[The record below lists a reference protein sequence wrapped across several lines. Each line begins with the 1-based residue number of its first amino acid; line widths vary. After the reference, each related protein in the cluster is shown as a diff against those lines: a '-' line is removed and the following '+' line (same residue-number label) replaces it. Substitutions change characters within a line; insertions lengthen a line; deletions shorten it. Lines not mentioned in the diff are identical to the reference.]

1 MIKFFLIL
9 TAVLFVGILLLFFLW
24 RSEKTKRKETQG
36 KLESTNKEL
45 ARAIA
50 EQAKLES
57 TIQILRKKTATNAPW
72 SCRRNTECTVSITVA
87 AFFLKSSGTRK
98 LQQRRTAK
106 VLYRLQIFSQQ
117 KDV

>member
-9 TAVLFVGILLLFFLW
+9 TTVLFVGILLLFFLL
-24 RSEKTKRKETQG
+24 RSEKIKRKETQG

-57 TIQILRKKTATNAPW
+57 TIQILRKNRKEADEKINNLHDGDALGNAL
-72 SCRRNTECTVSITVA
+72 NG
-87 AFFLKSSGTRK
+87 LHKHK
-98 LQQRRTAK
+98 N
-106 VLYRLQIFSQQ
+106 
-117 KDV
+117 

>member
-24 RSEKTKRKETQG
+24 RSEKIKRKETQG

-57 TIQILRKKTATNAPW
+57 TIQIMKKNRKEADEKINNLHDGDALGNAL
-72 SCRRNTECTVSITVA
+72 NG
-87 AFFLKSSGTRK
+87 LHKRK
-98 LQQRRTAK
+98 N
-106 VLYRLQIFSQQ
+106 
-117 KDV
+117 

>member
-36 KLESTNKEL
+36 KLKSTNKEL

-57 TIQILRKKTATNAPW
+57 TIQILKKNRKEADEKINNLHDGDALGNAL
-72 SCRRNTECTVSITVA
+72 NG
-87 AFFLKSSGTRK
+87 LHKHK
-98 LQQRRTAK
+98 N
-106 VLYRLQIFSQQ
+106 
-117 KDV
+117 

>member
-24 RSEKTKRKETQG
+24 RSEKIKRKETQG
-36 KLESTNKEL
+36 KLESANKEL

-57 TIQILRKKTATNAPW
+57 TIQILRKNRKEADEKINNLHDGDALGNAL
-72 SCRRNTECTVSITVA
+72 NG
-87 AFFLKSSGTRK
+87 LHKHK
-98 LQQRRTAK
+98 N
-106 VLYRLQIFSQQ
+106 
-117 KDV
+117 

>member
-9 TAVLFVGILLLFFLW
+9 TTVLFVWILLLFFLW
-24 RSEKTKRKETQG
+24 RSEKTKRKEIQG

-57 TIQILRKKTATNAPW
+57 TIQILRKNRKEADEKINNLHDGDALGNAL
-72 SCRRNTECTVSITVA
+72 NG
-87 AFFLKSSGTRK
+87 LHKHK
-98 LQQRRTAK
+98 N
-106 VLYRLQIFSQQ
+106 
-117 KDV
+117 

>member
-24 RSEKTKRKETQG
+24 RSEKTKRKETQV

-50 EQAKLES
+50 EQARLES
-57 TIQILRKKTATNAPW
+57 TIQILRKNRKEADEKINNLHDGDALGNAL
-72 SCRRNTECTVSITVA
+72 NG
-87 AFFLKSSGTRK
+87 LHKHK
-98 LQQRRTAK
+98 N
-106 VLYRLQIFSQQ
+106 
-117 KDV
+117 

>member
-24 RSEKTKRKETQG
+24 RSEKTKRKETQV

-50 EQAKLES
+50 EQARLES
-57 TIQILRKKTATNAPW
+57 TIQILRKNRKEADEKINKLHDGDALGNAL
-72 SCRRNTECTVSITVA
+72 NG
-87 AFFLKSSGTRK
+87 LHKHK
-98 LQQRRTAK
+98 N
-106 VLYRLQIFSQQ
+106 
-117 KDV
+117 

>member
-9 TAVLFVGILLLFFLW
+9 TAVLFFGILLLFFLW
-24 RSEKTKRKETQG
+24 RSEKTKRKEIKG

-57 TIQILRKKTATNAPW
+57 TIQILRKNRKEADEKINNLHDGDALGNAL
-72 SCRRNTECTVSITVA
+72 NG
-87 AFFLKSSGTRK
+87 LHKHK
-98 LQQRRTAK
+98 N
-106 VLYRLQIFSQQ
+106 
-117 KDV
+117 

>member
-9 TAVLFVGILLLFFLW
+9 TAVLFVGILLLFFLS

-57 TIQILRKKTATNAPW
+57 TIQILRKNRKEADEKINNLHDGDALGNAL
-72 SCRRNTECTVSITVA
+72 NG
-87 AFFLKSSGTRK
+87 LHKHK
-98 LQQRRTAK
+98 N
-106 VLYRLQIFSQQ
+106 
-117 KDV
+117 

>member
-9 TAVLFVGILLLFFLW
+9 TAVLFVGILSLFFLW
-24 RSEKTKRKETQG
+24 WSEKTKRKETQG

-57 TIQILRKKTATNAPW
+57 TIQILRKNRKEADEKINNLHDGDALGNAL
-72 SCRRNTECTVSITVA
+72 NG
-87 AFFLKSSGTRK
+87 LHKHK
-98 LQQRRTAK
+98 N
-106 VLYRLQIFSQQ
+106 
-117 KDV
+117 

>member
-9 TAVLFVGILLLFFLW
+9 TAVLCAVIMTFFFLW

-57 TIQILRKKTATNAPW
+57 TIQILKKNRRKADEKINNLHDGDAVNNALD
-72 SCRRNTECTVSITVA
+72 E
-87 AFFLKSSGTRK
+87 LRK
-98 LQQRRTAK
+98 RK
-106 VLYRLQIFSQQ
+106 N
-117 KDV
+117 

>member
-9 TAVLFVGILLLFFLW
+9 TAVLFIGILLLFLLW

-36 KLESTNKEL
+36 KFESTNKEL

-57 TIQILRKKTATNAPW
+57 TIQILRKNRNEADEKINNLHDGDALGNAL
-72 SCRRNTECTVSITVA
+72 N
-87 AFFLKSSGTRK
+87 G
-98 LQQRRTAK
+98 
-106 VLYRLQIFSQQ
+106 LY
-117 KDV
+117 KHKN

>member
-24 RSEKTKRKETQG
+24 RSEKTKRKETQS

-57 TIQILRKKTATNAPW
+57 TIQILKKNRKEADEKINNLHDGDALGNAL
-72 SCRRNTECTVSITVA
+72 NG
-87 AFFLKSSGTRK
+87 LHKRK
-98 LQQRRTAK
+98 N
-106 VLYRLQIFSQQ
+106 
-117 KDV
+117 

>member
-9 TAVLFVGILLLFFLW
+9 AAVLFVGILLLLFLW
-24 RSEKTKRKETQG
+24 RSEKAKRKETQG

-57 TIQILRKKTATNAPW
+57 TIQIMKKNRKEADEKINNLHNGDTLGNA
-72 SCRRNTECTVSITVA
+72 
-87 AFFLKSSGTRK
+87 LDGLHKRK
-98 LQQRRTAK
+98 N
-106 VLYRLQIFSQQ
+106 
-117 KDV
+117 

>member
-24 RSEKTKRKETQG
+24 RSEKIKRKETQG

-45 ARAIA
+45 ARVIA

-57 TIQILRKKTATNAPW
+57 TIQILRKNRKEADEKINNLHDGDALGNAL
-72 SCRRNTECTVSITVA
+72 NG
-87 AFFLKSSGTRK
+87 LHKHK
-98 LQQRRTAK
+98 N
-106 VLYRLQIFSQQ
+106 
-117 KDV
+117 

>member
-24 RSEKTKRKETQG
+24 RSEKTKRKETQV

-50 EQAKLES
+50 EQARLES
-57 TIQILRKKTATNAPW
+57 TIQILKKNRKKADEKINYLHNGNTINNAL
-72 SCRRNTECTVSITVA
+72 NE
-87 AFFLKSSGTRK
+87 LHKRK
-98 LQQRRTAK
+98 N
-106 VLYRLQIFSQQ
+106 
-117 KDV
+117 

>member
-9 TAVLFVGILLLFFLW
+9 TSVLFVGILLLFFLW
-24 RSEKTKRKETQG
+24 RSEKTKRKEIQG

-57 TIQILRKKTATNAPW
+57 TIQILRKNRREADEKINNLHDGDALGNAL
-72 SCRRNTECTVSITVA
+72 NG
-87 AFFLKSSGTRK
+87 LHKHK
-98 LQQRRTAK
+98 N
-106 VLYRLQIFSQQ
+106 
-117 KDV
+117 

>member
-9 TAVLFVGILLLFFLW
+9 TAVLFVWILLLFFLW
-24 RSEKTKRKETQG
+24 RSEKTKRKEIQG

-57 TIQILRKKTATNAPW
+57 TIQIMKKNRKEADEKINNLHDGDALGNA
-72 SCRRNTECTVSITVA
+72 
-87 AFFLKSSGTRK
+87 LDGLHKRK
-98 LQQRRTAK
+98 N
-106 VLYRLQIFSQQ
+106 
-117 KDV
+117 

>member
-24 RSEKTKRKETQG
+24 WSEKTKRKETQG

-57 TIQILRKKTATNAPW
+57 TIQILRKNRKEADEKINNLHDGDALGNAL
-72 SCRRNTECTVSITVA
+72 NG
-87 AFFLKSSGTRK
+87 LHKHK
-98 LQQRRTAK
+98 N
-106 VLYRLQIFSQQ
+106 
-117 KDV
+117 

>member
-24 RSEKTKRKETQG
+24 RSEKIKRKETQG
-36 KLESTNKEL
+36 KLESTNREL

-57 TIQILRKKTATNAPW
+57 TIQILRKNRKEADEKINNLHDGDALGNAL
-72 SCRRNTECTVSITVA
+72 NG
-87 AFFLKSSGTRK
+87 LHKHK
-98 LQQRRTAK
+98 N
-106 VLYRLQIFSQQ
+106 
-117 KDV
+117 